1 MKKLLILSLFSFL
14 LFFGCN
20 QDSGVTSPI
29 NNSSNSQLKLIS
41 LPAPSGGLNI
51 ETLITKSKYIDGRYG
66 GEFNA
71 DIGYQGGPYGYIDID
86 SDLDFNDY
94 SFEGTKVISQTLD
107 TDFALVTFGPSIQFN
122 RAVEYDLRIEGLD
135 LSNVNP
141 KTLDFVYVDS
151 NGNMY
156 AVDYDNVTMDASTG
170 MLKVKNAELN
180 HFSRYGFV
188 N

>member
-1 MKKLLILSLFSFL
+1 MKKLLTLSLLSFL

-20 QDSGVTSPI
+20 QDSEVTSPV
-29 NNSSNSQLKLIS
+29 NNSPNSQLKLIS
-41 LPAPSGGLNI
+41 LPAPSGGLGV
-51 ETLITKSKYIDGRYG
+51 ETLVTRYKEIDGHDG
-66 GEFNA
+66 GEFEA
-71 DIGYQGGPYGYIDID
+71 DFRYQGGPYGYIDVD
-86 SDLDFNDY
+86 SDLDFDDH

-107 TDFALVTFGPSIQFN
+107 TDFALITFGPSMQFN
-122 RAVEYDLRIEGLD
+122 KSVEYDLRIEGLD

-141 KTLDFVYVDS
+141 ETLDFVYIDA

-156 AVDYDNVTMDASTG
+156 SVDYDYVTMDASSG